1 MTPKELKGKLGE
13 YSGLLL
19 YPTNKEQ
26 EAAKLP
32 YTKNTFKHYSFKE
45 TKVTQARIDAVK
57 DNIDYHIKELKA
69 LKNTL

>member
-1 MTPKELKGKLGE
+1 MIPKDLKQLLGD

-32 YTKNTFKHYSFKE
+32 YTKDSFKQYSFKE

-57 DNIDYHIKELKA
+57 SNIDYHIKELRKLKKA
-69 LKNTL
+69 L